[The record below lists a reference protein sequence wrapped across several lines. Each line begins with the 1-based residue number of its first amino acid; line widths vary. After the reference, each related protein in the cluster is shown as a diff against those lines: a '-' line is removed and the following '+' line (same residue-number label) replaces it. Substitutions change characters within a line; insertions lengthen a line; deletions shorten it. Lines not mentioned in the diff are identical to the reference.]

1 MAISDNQKLDYLWK
15 KLGYGVSKTDTNA
28 NKNATNESQASPLL
42 LRSDKVLKQADQIP
56 ATIPSSSA
64 GVVTIYDDS
73 GNGQATVEATGDI
86 TSATNRTWFTNLTDW
101 IPPEFGS
108 TYQVKVYIDSTG
120 AAAPQ
125 TTGTQIFAA
134 GSGNDDQWFFDYQSG
149 LLHFIGD
156 NLPNGIAGNKIFV
169 AGARYTGAFGTGGSS
184 VIDDDSDTYVEVE
197 QTADDDTI
205 RFYNAGVETARISDI
220 GIFSSLTTNALKLPA
235 GTVAQRPT
243 PTTGMIR
250 FNSDTSEFEGYD
262 GTAWS
267 GLGGG
272 EIYYQDA
279 APTGLGASS
288 AGVLWFDTGTT
299 GELYVWTGTEFI
311 STLGDSQATFVRKRF
326 TADGNTNTFNT
337 GGTASTAP
345 PFVYLN
351 GVLIRVTDD
360 YTYSNGVV
368 TFINTPPNLSVIEVV
383 ETGDADFINLS
394 LLNIPNHNLITV
406 DASGNVT
413 ISGTLGVTGETTM
426 GSAIV
431 SDLTEDRVVL
441 AGVNGALEDSAN
453 LTFGIVGATATV
465 AGTQATPSVNS
476 GDEFSIN
483 GTTVTLTGT
492 TTVTG
497 TQTNPTVTAGDQL
510 SINTVQVT
518 LTGTATVTGSTATP
532 TVTAADEFS
541 INGTTITLTG
551 TDLASVIS
559 DITTAA
565 ISGISAANN
574 GSDQL
579 QITGTNVNVVL
590 ADVTNTPLA
599 DLGLTAG
606 TTTATGN
613 LTSVIS
619 NITGA
624 SIPNVTATNVANQL
638 VLTGAN
644 INIVVANVTN
654 TPLTDL
660 GLTAGTTA
668 PVGDLTSVISDITTA
683 SVTSVV
689 ASDNGSSQLQLVGT
703 DVDIVLADVTNTPLA
718 SLGLTA
724 GTTTRTGGT
733 DTLTVTGN
741 TTVTG
746 DITIG
751 GNIVLGDADTDS
763 ITVTADFSSHLI
775 PDQDVTYDLGSST
788 KAWRDLYVGGSSIY
802 LGTLILKDDGSGNL
816 LVVNSSNQPV
826 NITGAEITGTK
837 LDIDNIQ
844 IDANAITSTDTDGNI
859 TITPNGA
866 GEVVVST
873 LTVSDL
879 TDNRIPLAGTNGA
892 MEDDAN
898 FTFDGTTFTVGL
910 TTVDQATGNTTV
922 GGTLDVTGITNINDT
937 TGSTSSTT
945 GALIVDGG
953 VGVAE
958 NLYVA
963 GSLDVL
969 GNTTIGDT
977 NSDTLTVTAKVDS
990 ALIPNTPA
998 TYDLGSSGDT
1008 WNNLYLG
1015 GNLTAPNLFT
1025 IDPVTVSSSTTNYTV
1040 TVASGTLYGGGTGNV
1055 FYLENTTAGT
1065 SSTSN
1070 PVLTL
1075 YRGNTYVFDVSDNSN
1090 NNHPLRF
1097 TADNGTTEYT
1107 DGVTASGT
1115 EGQAS
1120 ATVTFVV
1127 PSDAPAEL
1135 NYYCTVHG
1143 TGMGNEVI
1151 TRNLAGTVI
1160 IAGDLQI
1167 DGSQT
1172 VINTSTLT
1180 VDDLNITIAD
1190 GAANA
1195 AAANGAGITV
1205 DGANAT
1211 LTYLSA
1217 TDSWDFNKQPSYN
1230 GNNLLATT
1238 DGIFKTFAVTD
1249 TDTIY
1254 NYTVTGNFS
1263 AANSTDTVT
1272 FVSGSGLDIDIDT
1285 TQKAIRV
1292 EHADTSTVTNVSTGN
1307 NNNTF
1312 LQELVV
1318 NFDTFGHVTGFT
1330 PTMGTVNIQNNYGIL
1345 AVSDTDSGYTWAATG
1360 SITAAQEQDTL
1371 TFISG
1376 DAIDIDADAASYAI
1390 RVTHGDTSSIT
1401 DQTAAT
1407 NTFLTAQT
1415 YDTYGHVQTNT
1426 FGGIDFNVAG
1436 NYAFGEIAVSGQT
1449 TVTPN
1454 TNTQTLTLVNGT
1466 GITITTDNTAKE
1478 ITVTNS
1484 DLGSSQDIIKSI
1496 IAVDTDTGLSFAA
1509 TGTYTVSGNT
1519 DSLTFYGDTAID
1531 VDIDTTNGALRIK
1544 HDVTGANTTI
1554 ASATNTFV
1562 DAVTVDAQGHVTA
1575 VAATA
1580 VDFNVSD
1587 NYAFKTVTAGAT
1599 NLVADSNTDTLIVSA
1614 AQTSSTDGIVI
1625 TGDASTDTL
1634 SIAHADTSSVT
1645 DLTGT
1650 SNTFITGQT
1659 YDTMGHVL
1667 TRTTGTV
1674 NFNTA
1679 DNYAFKTVVAG
1690 GTNLEADSN
1699 TDTLTISAAQ
1709 TDSTDGIVITGT
1721 AGTDTLT
1728 IAHADTSTVT
1738 NLSVTT
1744 NTFVDE
1750 VTFDTFGHVTAL
1762 GTGTIDFNVAD
1773 NYAFKTITD
1782 GTNNAIAD
1790 SNTDTFKLR
1799 AGDQIEVTVTNDDA
1813 THGDNVLFGHAD
1825 SGVSAGSAGSATEIP
1840 VVTVDAQGHV
1850 TALSTATPLIFKTF
1864 AVNGTNLEADSAT
1877 DTLTIT
1883 QGSGIT
1889 LTGTAG
1895 TDTMDIAHA
1904 DTSSV
1909 SDLSVDNSG
1918 NTFVQDYAITFD
1930 TFGHVQT
1937 VSQTSASVDF
1947 NVADNYAFKTITDG
1961 SNNAVA
1967 DSNTDTF
1974 KLRAGDQIEVTVTND
1989 DATHGDNVLFG
2000 HADSGVTANTYG
2012 GSGNLLSVTV
2022 DAQGHV
2028 TAMSNVALN
2037 TDFTISDGS
2046 STQTISL
2053 GDTLVQ
2059 QAGTGMQ
2066 VVVSATDTVTFTNT
2080 DRGSQQN
2087 IMKSFEVID
2096 SDPGGTSFAETGTI
2110 SASSNTDTIKLLG
2123 GTNIDLDIDTTNK
2136 IIRFDSSGAAS
2147 DVFKTITVT
2156 DTNTGYTWSE
2166 TGNAVASG
2174 TTDTLTLVSGAG
2186 IDLDVDTS
2194 NNAILVQ
2201 LTGAGSAFTQYNFT
2215 GDGSNT
2221 TFNTGSTNIVD
2232 VQVYVNGVLVKGS
2245 GTDYTFTNAT
2255 GVLSMTVAPLN
2266 GDEVT
2271 IVGYQS
2277 AADPVT
2283 LQQLSIQN
2291 HNLVTVDNSGN
2302 VTISGNLTVTGS
2314 QSSGSSQTLSD
2325 PIITL
2330 GGANPPTT
2338 DDNNDRGVVF
2348 RWHDGTANTTAGG
2361 FATGVE
2367 YEIITTG
2374 TTDFTLIGA
2383 ADSNP
2388 GTVFTA
2394 TGAGSGTGT
2403 ALATSAQ
2410 KLGFFGFDDTD
2421 QFFQF
2426 IPDSSAS
2433 GNVYSGTLGDAKF
2446 GGVKSGNIQIGVT
2459 GDNEIDTSS
2468 GNLTIDS
2475 AGGTTTI
2482 DDNASVS
2489 GTFAVTG
2496 GNSTFTGH
2504 LLPSADVT
2512 YDLGSSS
2519 AKWRDL
2525 YLSGSSIELGGAS
2538 ITASGSAVVLPAGS
2552 TIAGAGT
2559 IFDTSTS
2566 DTDDLSEGSTN
2577 LYYTDTR
2584 VQTYLGGGTATNIS
2598 ISGNLTVDGNT
2609 ILGDANTDTIAM
2621 NARISGTNALRFDGS
2636 SAGGSSTV
2644 FAITNPTA
2652 NRTITFKNAT
2662 GTVAFTSDI
2671 PTDNSSLTNGSNYIT
2686 LTNLSVSSASA
2697 SGGGSLTYNN
2707 ANGTFTFT
2715 PPDFSAKIELT
2726 DLSVTTA
2733 AAGTAGLSYNNAN
2746 GTFTFTPPDL
2756 SSYLTAESDTLNT
2769 VTGRGA
2775 STSNGISV
2783 GSLNTHTIPSGTGTL
2798 ALTSDIPTNNNQ
2810 LTNGANY
2817 ITLGSISV
2825 GANASASGSGGIA
2838 YANGTGVFTYTPPD
2852 LSSFL
2857 TSYTETD
2864 TLNSVTGRGATTT
2877 NGITVGSLNSHTIP
2891 GGSGTLALTSDLS
2904 SFITLTSLSVST
2916 AANSGSGSLS
2926 YNNSN
2931 GTFTFTPP
2939 DLSSYLTSESDT
2951 LSSVT
2956 GRGAATTNDITVGV
2970 LRAKDN
2976 ATAGTVRFGDGT
2988 THSITRSTNDLT
3000 IAQTADAGSLIL
3012 NSAGDVTINI
3022 DQDNDNT
3029 GKKFQVLTNGSTN
3042 LVTVKDD
3049 GTVGIG
3055 TDNPGGK
3062 LTSYTS
3068 ATRFQSLQGAAA
3080 DLEIVSDNNTNP
3092 VALIKGTGTA
3102 DLLNVLDGTTEVFTI
3117 VNGGNVGIGTDD
3129 PTAGTS
3135 SNTKLNVQNGWTRTG
3150 NVTHLHGDG
3159 SKSTTSTTVIS
3170 GLLKA
3175 SYRTIKY
3182 MISLTRGSEYQA
3194 SEVLIVHNDTD
3205 AWATVYGTVYTGAGP
3220 LASFDAAISGT
3231 NVQLLATMTS
3241 STQTSYKFQVMAIDT

>member
-1 MAISDNQKLDYLWK
+1 MAINLDHQQNRITPST
-15 KLGYGVSKTDTNA
+15 GRIIVNA
-28 NKNATNESQASPLL
+28 NGSL
-42 LRSDKVLKQADQIP
+42 
-56 ATIPSSSA
+56 
-64 GVVTIYDDS
+64 GVPVGNTAQRTS
-73 GNGQATVEATGDI
+73 G
-86 TSATNRTWFTNLTDW
+86 
-101 IPPEFGS
+101 
-108 TYQVKVYIDSTG
+108 G
-120 AAAPQ
+120 AAV
-125 TTGTQIFAA
+125 TG
-134 GSGNDDQWFFDYQSG
+134 
-149 LLHFIGD
+149 L
-156 NLPNGIAGNKIFV
+156 
-169 AGARYTGAFGTGGSS
+169 
-184 VIDDDSDTYVEVE
+184 
-197 QTADDDTI
+197 
-205 RFYNAGVETARISDI
+205 
-220 GIFSSLTTNALKLPA
+220 
-235 GTVAQRPT
+235 
-243 PTTGMIR
+243 IR
-250 FNSDTSEFEGYD
+250 FNTQENQFEGYN
-262 GTAWS
+262 GTAW
-267 GLGGG
+267 GALGGG
-272 EIYYQDA
+272 NSSITFADN
-279 APTGLGASS
+279 APTGLGASDS
-288 AGVLWFDTGTT
+288 GTLWYDSGTT
-299 GELYVWTGTEFI
+299 GELFVWTGTEFI
-311 STLGDSQATFVRKRF
+311 STLGDSQATFVRKTF
-326 TADGNTNTFNT
+326 VADGNTNTFDT
-337 GGTASTAP
+337 GGNSASAP

-351 GVLIRVTDD
+351 GILLQPTTD
-360 YTYSNGVV
+360 YSYASGVV
-368 TFINTPPNLSVIEVV
+368 TFVNTPPNLSVIEVV
-383 ETGDADFINLS
+383 ETGDALFVGLES
-394 LLNIPNHNLITV
+394 LGIANHNLITV
-406 DASGNVT
+406 ASNGNTT

-426 GSAIV
+426 GSAVV

-441 AGVNGALEDSAN
+441 AGANGALEDSAN
-453 LTFGIVGATATV
+453 LIFGIVGATATV
-465 AGTQATPSVNS
+465 AGTQASPTVNS
-476 GDEFSIN
+476 GDQLTIN
-483 GTTVTLTGT
+483 STTVTLTGT
-492 TTVTG
+492 STVTG
-497 TQTNPTVTAGDQL
+497 SQTNPTVTANDQL

-518 LTGTATVTGSTATP
+518 LTGTAVVTGTTATP
-532 TVTAADEFS
+532 TVTATDEFS

-565 ISGISAANN
+565 ISGITAANN

-619 NITGA
+619 DITSA

-644 INIVVANVTN
+644 VSIVIANVTN

-660 GLTAGTTA
+660 GITAGTTSA
-668 PVGDLTSVISDITTA
+668 TGNLTSVISDITTA
-683 SVTSVV
+683 SPTSIV

-703 DVDIVLADVTNTPLA
+703 DVDITLADVTNTPLA

-741 TTVTG
+741 TAISG

-751 GNIVLGDADTDS
+751 GNIILGDADTDS
-763 ITVTADFSSHLI
+763 ITVTADFASHLI
-775 PDQDVTYDLGSST
+775 PDADVTYDLGASG
-788 KAWRDLYVGGSSIY
+788 KAWRDLYVGGTSIY

-816 LVVNSSNQPV
+816 LAVNSSNQPV
-826 NITGAEITGTK
+826 NITGAVLAGTQ
-837 LDIDNIQ
+837 LDIDNVR
-844 IDANAITSTDTDGNI
+844 IDGNAITSTDTDGNI
-859 TITPNGA
+859 TITPDGV

-879 TDNRIPLAGTNGA
+879 TDNRIPVTGTSGA
-892 MEDDAN
+892 VGDDAN
-898 FTFDGTTFTVGL
+898 FTFDGTTLTVGL
-910 TTVDQATGNTTV
+910 TTIEQATGNTTV
-922 GGTLDVTGITNINDT
+922 GGTLDVTGVTNLNDT
-937 TGSTSSTT
+937 TGSTSATT

-953 VGVAE
+953 AGIAE
-958 NLYVA
+958 NLYV
-963 GSLDVL
+963 GTNLNVI
-969 GNTTIGDT
+969 GNTTLGDT
-977 NSDTLTVTAKVDS
+977 NSDTLTVTAKVASD
-990 ALIPNTPA
+990 LLPNTAA
-998 TYDLGSSGDT
+998 THNLGSSSDT
-1008 WNNLYLG
+1008 WNNLYMG
-1015 GNLTAPNLFT
+1015 GNITAPNLFT
-1025 IDPVTVSSSTTNYTV
+1025 IDPITISSSTTNYTV

-1065 SSTSN
+1065 ASTSN
-1070 PVLTL
+1070 PALTL
-1075 YRGNTYVFDVSDNSN
+1075 YRGNTYVFDVSDVSN

-1097 TADNGTTEYT
+1097 TADGGTTEYT
-1107 DGVTASGT
+1107 SGVTTSGT
-1115 EGQAS
+1115 EGQGTP

-1127 PSDAPAEL
+1127 PTDAPGEL

-1143 TGMGNEVI
+1143 TGMGNEII

-1160 IAGDLQI
+1160 IAGDLQV

-1172 VINTSTLT
+1172 TINSTTLD
-1180 VDDLNITIAD
+1180 VDDLNITIAK

-1195 AAANGAGITV
+1195 AAANGAGLTV

-1217 TDSWDFNKQPSYN
+1217 SDTWDFNKEPTYN
-1230 GNNLLATT
+1230 GTSLLSSSS
-1238 DGIFKTFAVTD
+1238 GVFQNIAVTD
-1249 TDTIY
+1249 TDVIY
-1254 NYTVTGNFS
+1254 SYTVTGS
-1263 AANSTDTVT
+1263 ITASNSTDTVT
-1272 FVSGSGLDIDIDT
+1272 FVSGQGIDVDIDT
-1285 TQKAIRV
+1285 TQKAIRI
-1292 EHADTSTVTNVSTGN
+1292 EHVDTSTVSNVSTGN
-1307 NNNTF
+1307 VGNTF
-1312 LQELVV
+1312 LQELDAT
-1318 NFDTFGHVTGFT
+1318 FDTFGHVTGFT
-1330 PTMGTVNIQNNYGIL
+1330 ATMGAVNIQNNYGVVE
-1345 AVSDTDSGYTWAATG
+1345 VSDTDSGYTWAATG
-1360 SITAAQEQDTL
+1360 TVTAAQEADTL
-1371 TFISG
+1371 KLISG

-1390 RVTHGDTSSIT
+1390 RVTHGDTSSISN
-1401 DQTAAT
+1401 QTAAT

-1426 FGGIDFNVAG
+1426 FSGIDFNVVG

-1454 TNTQTLTLVNGT
+1454 TNVQTLTLVNGT

-1484 DLGSSQDIIKSI
+1484 DRGSSQDIIKSI
-1496 IAVDTDTGLSFAA
+1496 IAVDTDAGLSFAA

-1519 DSLTFYGDTAID
+1519 DSFTFYGDTAID

-1544 HDVTGANTTI
+1544 HDVSGANTTI
-1554 ASATNTFV
+1554 ASTANTFV
-1562 DAVTVDAQGHVTA
+1562 DAITVDAQGHVTA

-1580 VDFNVSD
+1580 VDFNIAD
-1587 NYAFKTVTAGAT
+1587 NYAFKTVVAGGT
-1599 NLVADSNTDTLIVSA
+1599 NLVAESNTDTLTISA

-1625 TGDASTDTL
+1625 TGDAATDSLTV
-1634 SIAHADTSSVT
+1634 AHADTSSVA

-1650 SNTFITGQT
+1650 GNTFITGQT

-1667 TRTTGTV
+1667 TRTTGAV
-1674 NFNTA
+1674 DFNTA
-1679 DNYAFKTVVAG
+1679 DNYAFKTVQVG
-1690 GTNLEADSN
+1690 IGTSVDLVADSN
-1699 TDTLTISAAQ
+1699 TDTLIIAAAQ
-1709 TDSTDGIVITGT
+1709 TDSTTGIVITGT

-1738 NLSVTT
+1738 NLSVTA

-1762 GTGTIDFNVAD
+1762 GTGTIDFNTAD

-1782 GTNNAIAD
+1782 GTTDAVAD

-1799 AGDQIEVTVTNDDA
+1799 AGDQIEVTVSSDDA
-1813 THGDNVLFGHAD
+1813 THGDSVLFGHAD
-1825 SGVSAGSAGSATEIP
+1825 SGVSAGSAGSATAIP

-1864 AVNGTNLEADSAT
+1864 AVNGTNLVADSAT
-1877 DTLTIT
+1877 DTITIT
-1883 QGSGIT
+1883 EGSGIT

-1895 TDTMDIAHA
+1895 TDTIDIAHE

-1909 SDLSVDNSG
+1909 TNLSVDNSG

-1937 VSQTSASVDF
+1937 VSQVSASVDF
-1947 NVADNYAFKTITDG
+1947 NIADNYAFKTFTDG
-1961 SNNAVA
+1961 VNNAVA

-1974 KLRAGDQIEVTVTND
+1974 TFAQTDQIEVTVDSSTD
-1989 DATHGDNVLFG
+1989 KLTIG
-2000 HADSGVTANTYG
+2000 HADSGVTANSYG
-2012 GSGNLLSVTV
+2012 GSGNLVSVTV

-2028 TAMSNVALN
+2028 TALSNVALN
-2037 TDFTISDGS
+2037 TDFTITDDASNTQTVSLGNTVTFSDSDGMS
-2046 STQTISL
+2046 
-2053 GDTLVQ
+2053 
-2059 QAGTGMQ
+2059 
-2066 VVVSATDTVTFTNT
+2066 VVVGATDTVTFTNT

-2087 IMKSFEVID
+2087 IVKSFEVID

-2136 IIRFDSSGAAS
+2136 IIRVDSSGSAS

-2166 TGNAVASG
+2166 TGNVVASG
-2174 TTDTLTLVSGAG
+2174 TTDTLTLVSGSG
-2186 IDLDVDTS
+2186 IDLDVDAS
-2194 NNAILVQ
+2194 NQAILVQ
-2201 LTGAGSAFTQYNFT
+2201 LAGAGNAFTVYNFT
-2215 GDGSNT
+2215 GNGSNQ

-2232 VQVYVNGVLVKGS
+2232 VQVYVNGVLVKGG
-2245 GTDYTFTNAT
+2245 GTDYSFTNAT
-2255 GVLSMTVAPLN
+2255 GVLSFTVAPLN
-2266 GDEVT
+2266 GDE
-2271 IVGYQS
+2271 IVVFGYQS
-2277 AADPVT
+2277 SSDPVT
-2283 LQQLSIQN
+2283 LQQLQINN
-2291 HNLVTVDNSGN
+2291 HNLVTVDGSGN
-2302 VTISGNLTVTGS
+2302 VTISGNLTVAGS

-2330 GGANPPTT
+2330 GGANPPTS
-2338 DDNNDRGVVF
+2338 DDNKDRGVVF
-2348 RWHDGTANTTAGG
+2348 RWHDGTANTTAGS
-2361 FATGVE
+2361 FAVGVE

-2410 KLGFFGFDDTD
+2410 KIGFFGFDDTD

-2426 IPDSSAS
+2426 IPDATDTA
-2433 GNVYSGTLGDAKF
+2433 NVYTGTLGDAKF

-2475 AGGTTTI
+2475 TGGTTTI

-2489 GTFAVTG
+2489 GTFEVTG

-2512 YDLGSSS
+2512 YDLGASGT
-2519 AKWRDL
+2519 ARWRDL
-2525 YLSGSSIELGGAS
+2525 YLSGTSIELGGAT

-2559 IFDTSTS
+2559 IFDTTTS

-2584 VQTYLGGGTATNIS
+2584 VQTYIGGGTATNIS

-2609 ILGDANTDTIAM
+2609 TLGDADTDTIAM
-2621 NARISGTNALRFDGS
+2621 TARISGTNALRFDGS

-2652 NRTITFKNAT
+2652 NRTITFKDAT

-2671 PTDNSSLTNGSNYIT
+2671 PTDNSSLSNGANYIT
-2686 LTNLSVSSASA
+2686 LTNLSSTNASA
-2697 SGGGSLTYNN
+2697 SGGGSLSYNN
-2707 ANGTFTFT
+2707 TNGTFTFT
-2715 PPDFSAKIELT
+2715 PPDLSAKIELT

-2733 AAGTAGLSYNNAN
+2733 AAGSAALSYNNAN

-2756 SSYLTAESDTLNT
+2756 SSYLTSESDTLDA
-2769 VTGRGA
+2769 VTGRGS
-2775 STSNGISV
+2775 STTNGITV
-2783 GSLNTHTIPSGTGTL
+2783 GTLNTHSIPAGTGTL

-2810 LTNGANY
+2810 ISNGANY
-2817 ITLGSISV
+2817 ITLSSISV

-2864 TLNSVTGRGATTT
+2864 TLDSVTGRGATTS
-2877 NGITVGSLNSHTIP
+2877 NGVTVGSLNSHTIP
-2891 GGSGTLALTSDLS
+2891 GGTGTLALTSDLS
-2904 SFITLTSLSVST
+2904 SFITLTNLSVTT

-2951 LSSVT
+2951 LDSVT
-2956 GRGAATTNDITVGV
+2956 GRGATTTNDITVGV
-2970 LRAKDN
+2970 LRAKDS

-2988 THSITRSTNDLT
+2988 THSIARSTNDLT
-3000 IAQTADAGSLIL
+3000 IAQTVDAGSLIL

-3029 GKKFQVLTNGSTN
+3029 GKKFQILTNGSTD

-3068 ATRFQSLQGAAA
+3068 ATRFQSLQGGSA

-3102 DLLNVLDGTTEVFTI
+3102 DLLNVLDNTTEVFTI
-3117 VNGGNVGIGTDD
+3117 VDGGNVGIGTDN
-3129 PTAGTS
+3129 PS
-3135 SNTKLNVQNGWTRTG
+3135 SQSSLDKLNVQGGHVRFG
-3150 NVTHLHGDG
+3150 NITHIDGDG
-3159 SKSTTSTTVIS
+3159 SKSTTTTSVIS

-3175 SYRTIKY
+3175 SYRTLKY
-3182 MISLTRGSEYQA
+3182 TISLTRGTEYQA
-3194 SEVLIVHNDTD
+3194 SEVLIVHDDTT
-3205 AWATVYGTVYTGAGP
+3205 AYATVYGTIYTGAGP
-3220 LASFDAAISGT
+3220 LASFDAAISGS

-3241 STQTSYKFQVMAIDT
+3241 ATTTSYKFQVMAIDA

>member
-1 MAISDNQKLDYLWK
+1 MAINLDHQQNRITPST
-15 KLGYGVSKTDTNA
+15 GRIIVNA
-28 NKNATNESQASPLL
+28 NGSL
-42 LRSDKVLKQADQIP
+42 
-56 ATIPSSSA
+56 
-64 GVVTIYDDS
+64 GVPVGNTAQRTS
-73 GNGQATVEATGDI
+73 G
-86 TSATNRTWFTNLTDW
+86 
-101 IPPEFGS
+101 
-108 TYQVKVYIDSTG
+108 G
-120 AAAPQ
+120 AAV
-125 TTGTQIFAA
+125 TG
-134 GSGNDDQWFFDYQSG
+134 
-149 LLHFIGD
+149 L
-156 NLPNGIAGNKIFV
+156 
-169 AGARYTGAFGTGGSS
+169 
-184 VIDDDSDTYVEVE
+184 
-197 QTADDDTI
+197 
-205 RFYNAGVETARISDI
+205 
-220 GIFSSLTTNALKLPA
+220 
-235 GTVAQRPT
+235 
-243 PTTGMIR
+243 IR
-250 FNSDTSEFEGYD
+250 FNTQENQFEGYN
-262 GTAWS
+262 GTAW
-267 GLGGG
+267 GALGGG
-272 EIYYQDA
+272 NSSITFADN
-279 APTGLGASS
+279 APTGLGASDS
-288 AGVLWFDTGTT
+288 GTLWYDSGTT
-299 GELYVWTGTEFI
+299 GELFVWTGTEFI
-311 STLGDSQATFVRKRF
+311 STLGDSQATFVRKTF
-326 TADGNTNTFNT
+326 VADGNTNTFDT
-337 GGTASTAP
+337 GGNSASAP

-351 GVLIRVTDD
+351 GILLQPTTD
-360 YTYSNGVV
+360 YSYASGVV
-368 TFINTPPNLSVIEVV
+368 TFVNTPPNLSVIEVV
-383 ETGDADFINLS
+383 ETGDALFVGLES
-394 LLNIPNHNLITV
+394 LGIANHNLITV
-406 DASGNVT
+406 ASNGNTT

-426 GSAIV
+426 GSAVV

-441 AGVNGALEDSAN
+441 AGANGALEDSAN
-453 LTFGIVGATATV
+453 LIFGIVGATATV
-465 AGTQATPSVNS
+465 AGTQASPTVNS
-476 GDEFSIN
+476 GDQLTIN
-483 GTTVTLTGT
+483 STTVTLTGT
-492 TTVTG
+492 STVTG
-497 TQTNPTVTAGDQL
+497 SQTNPTVTANDQL

-518 LTGTATVTGSTATP
+518 LTGTAVVTGTTATP
-532 TVTAADEFS
+532 TVTATDEFS

-565 ISGISAANN
+565 ISGITAANN

-619 NITGA
+619 DITSA

-644 INIVVANVTN
+644 VSIVIANVTN

-660 GLTAGTTA
+660 GITAGTTSA
-668 PVGDLTSVISDITTA
+668 TGNLTSVISDITTA
-683 SVTSVV
+683 SPTSIV

-703 DVDIVLADVTNTPLA
+703 DVDITLADVTNTPLA

-741 TTVTG
+741 TAISG

-751 GNIVLGDADTDS
+751 GNIILGDADTDS
-763 ITVTADFSSHLI
+763 ITVTADFASHLI
-775 PDQDVTYDLGSST
+775 PDADVTYDLGASG
-788 KAWRDLYVGGSSIY
+788 KAWRDLYVGGTSIY

-816 LVVNSSNQPV
+816 LAVNSSNQPV
-826 NITGAEITGTK
+826 NITGAVLAGTQ
-837 LDIDNIQ
+837 LDIDNVR
-844 IDANAITSTDTDGNI
+844 IDGNAITSTDTDGNI
-859 TITPNGA
+859 TITPDGV

-879 TDNRIPLAGTNGA
+879 TDNRIPVTGTSGA
-892 MEDDAN
+892 VGDDAN
-898 FTFDGTTFTVGL
+898 FTFDGTTLTVGL
-910 TTVDQATGNTTV
+910 TTIEQATGNTTV
-922 GGTLDVTGITNINDT
+922 GGTLDVTGVTNLNDT
-937 TGSTSSTT
+937 TGSTSATT

-953 VGVAE
+953 AGIAE
-958 NLYVA
+958 NLYV
-963 GSLDVL
+963 GTNLNVI
-969 GNTTIGDT
+969 GNTTLGDT
-977 NSDTLTVTAKVDS
+977 NSDTLTVTAKVASD
-990 ALIPNTPA
+990 LLPNTAA
-998 TYDLGSSGDT
+998 THNLGSSSDT
-1008 WNNLYLG
+1008 WNNLYMG
-1015 GNLTAPNLFT
+1015 GNITAPNLFT
-1025 IDPVTVSSSTTNYTV
+1025 IDPITISSSTTNYTV

-1065 SSTSN
+1065 ASTSN
-1070 PVLTL
+1070 PALTL
-1075 YRGNTYVFDVSDNSN
+1075 YRGNTYVFDVSDVSN

-1097 TADNGTTEYT
+1097 TADGGTTEYT
-1107 DGVTASGT
+1107 SGVTTSGT
-1115 EGQAS
+1115 EGQGTP

-1127 PSDAPAEL
+1127 PTDAPGEL

-1143 TGMGNEVI
+1143 TGMGNEII

-1160 IAGDLQI
+1160 IAGDLQV

-1172 VINTSTLT
+1172 TINSTTLD
-1180 VDDLNITIAD
+1180 VDDLNITIAK

-1195 AAANGAGITV
+1195 AAANGAGLTV

-1217 TDSWDFNKQPSYN
+1217 SDTWDFNKEPTYN
-1230 GNNLLATT
+1230 GTSLLSSSS
-1238 DGIFKTFAVTD
+1238 GVFQNIAVTD
-1249 TDTIY
+1249 TDVIY
-1254 NYTVTGNFS
+1254 SYTVTGS
-1263 AANSTDTVT
+1263 ITASNSTDTVT
-1272 FVSGSGLDIDIDT
+1272 FVSGQGIDVDIDT
-1285 TQKAIRV
+1285 TQKAIRI
-1292 EHADTSTVTNVSTGN
+1292 EHVDTSTVSNVSTGN
-1307 NNNTF
+1307 VGNTF
-1312 LQELVV
+1312 LQELDAT
-1318 NFDTFGHVTGFT
+1318 FDTFGHVTGFT
-1330 PTMGTVNIQNNYGIL
+1330 ATMGAVNIQNNYGVVE
-1345 AVSDTDSGYTWAATG
+1345 VSDTDSGYTWAATG
-1360 SITAAQEQDTL
+1360 TVTAAQEADTL
-1371 TFISG
+1371 KLISG

-1390 RVTHGDTSSIT
+1390 RVTHGDTSSISN
-1401 DQTAAT
+1401 QTAAT

-1426 FGGIDFNVAG
+1426 FSGIDFNVVG

-1454 TNTQTLTLVNGT
+1454 TNVQTLTLVNGT

-1484 DLGSSQDIIKSI
+1484 DRGSSQDIIKSI
-1496 IAVDTDTGLSFAA
+1496 IAVDTDAGLSFAA

-1519 DSLTFYGDTAID
+1519 DSFTFYGDTAID

-1544 HDVTGANTTI
+1544 HDVSGANTTI
-1554 ASATNTFV
+1554 ASTANTFV
-1562 DAVTVDAQGHVTA
+1562 DAITVDAQGHVTA

-1580 VDFNVSD
+1580 VDFNIAD
-1587 NYAFKTVTAGAT
+1587 NYAFKTVVAGGT
-1599 NLVADSNTDTLIVSA
+1599 NLVAESNTDTLTISA

-1625 TGDASTDTL
+1625 TGDAATDSLTV
-1634 SIAHADTSSVT
+1634 AHADTSSVA

-1650 SNTFITGQT
+1650 GNTFITGQT

-1667 TRTTGTV
+1667 TRTTGAV
-1674 NFNTA
+1674 DFNTA
-1679 DNYAFKTVVAG
+1679 DNYAFKTVQVG
-1690 GTNLEADSN
+1690 IGTSVDLVADSN
-1699 TDTLTISAAQ
+1699 TDTLIIAAAQ
-1709 TDSTDGIVITGT
+1709 TDSTTGIVITGT

-1738 NLSVTT
+1738 NLSVTA

-1762 GTGTIDFNVAD
+1762 GTGTIDFNTAD

-1782 GTNNAIAD
+1782 GTTDAVAD

-1799 AGDQIEVTVTNDDA
+1799 AGDQIEVTVSSDDA
-1813 THGDNVLFGHAD
+1813 THGDSVLFGHAD
-1825 SGVSAGSAGSATEIP
+1825 SGVSAGSAGSATAIP

-1864 AVNGTNLEADSAT
+1864 AVNGTNLVADSAT
-1877 DTLTIT
+1877 DTITIT
-1883 QGSGIT
+1883 EGSGIT

-1895 TDTMDIAHA
+1895 TDTIDIAHE

-1909 SDLSVDNSG
+1909 TNLSVDNSG

-1937 VSQTSASVDF
+1937 VSQVSASVDF
-1947 NVADNYAFKTITDG
+1947 NIADNYAFKTFTDG
-1961 SNNAVA
+1961 VNNAVA

-1974 KLRAGDQIEVTVTND
+1974 TFAQTDQIEVTVDSSTD
-1989 DATHGDNVLFG
+1989 KLTIG
-2000 HADSGVTANTYG
+2000 HADSGVTANSYG
-2012 GSGNLLSVTV
+2012 GSGNLVSVTV

-2028 TAMSNVALN
+2028 TALSNVALN
-2037 TDFTISDGS
+2037 TDFTITDDASNTQTVSLGNTVTFSDSDGMS
-2046 STQTISL
+2046 
-2053 GDTLVQ
+2053 
-2059 QAGTGMQ
+2059 
-2066 VVVSATDTVTFTNT
+2066 VVVGATDTVTFTNT

-2087 IMKSFEVID
+2087 IVKSFEVID

-2136 IIRFDSSGAAS
+2136 IIRVDSSGSAS

-2166 TGNAVASG
+2166 TGNVVASG
-2174 TTDTLTLVSGAG
+2174 TTDTLTLVSGSG
-2186 IDLDVDTS
+2186 IDLDVDAS
-2194 NNAILVQ
+2194 NQAILVQ
-2201 LTGAGSAFTQYNFT
+2201 LAGAGNAFTVYNFT
-2215 GDGSNT
+2215 GDGSNQ

-2232 VQVYVNGVLVKGS
+2232 VQVYVNGVLVKGG
-2245 GTDYTFTNAT
+2245 GTDYSFTNAT
-2255 GVLSMTVAPLN
+2255 GVLSFSVAPLN
-2266 GDEVT
+2266 GDE
-2271 IVGYQS
+2271 IVVFGYQS
-2277 AADPVT
+2277 SSDPVT
-2283 LQQLSIQN
+2283 LQQLQINN
-2291 HNLVTVDNSGN
+2291 HNLVTVDGSGN
-2302 VTISGNLTVTGS
+2302 VTISGNLTVAGS

-2330 GGANPPTT
+2330 GGANPPTS
-2338 DDNNDRGVVF
+2338 DDNKDRGVVF
-2348 RWHDGTANTTAGG
+2348 RWHDGTANTTAGS
-2361 FATGVE
+2361 FAVGVE

-2410 KLGFFGFDDTD
+2410 KIGFFGFDDTD

-2426 IPDSSAS
+2426 IPDATDTA
-2433 GNVYSGTLGDAKF
+2433 NVYTGTLGDAKF

-2475 AGGTTTI
+2475 TGGTTTI

-2489 GTFAVTG
+2489 GTFEVTG

-2512 YDLGSSS
+2512 YDLGASGT
-2519 AKWRDL
+2519 ARWRDL
-2525 YLSGSSIELGGAS
+2525 YLSGTSIELGGAT

-2559 IFDTSTS
+2559 IFDTTTS

-2584 VQTYLGGGTATNIS
+2584 VQTYIGGGTATNIS

-2609 ILGDANTDTIAM
+2609 TLGDADTDTIAM
-2621 NARISGTNALRFDGS
+2621 TARISGTNALRFDGS

-2652 NRTITFKNAT
+2652 NRTITFKDAT

-2671 PTDNSSLTNGSNYIT
+2671 PTDNSSLSNGANYIT
-2686 LTNLSVSSASA
+2686 LTNLSSTNASA
-2697 SGGGSLTYNN
+2697 SGGGSLSYNN
-2707 ANGTFTFT
+2707 TNGTFTFT
-2715 PPDFSAKIELT
+2715 PPDLSAKIELT

-2733 AAGTAGLSYNNAN
+2733 AAGSAALSYNNAN

-2756 SSYLTAESDTLNT
+2756 SSYLTSESDTLDA
-2769 VTGRGA
+2769 VTGRGS
-2775 STSNGISV
+2775 STTNGITV
-2783 GSLNTHTIPSGTGTL
+2783 GTLNTHSIPAGTGTL

-2810 LTNGANY
+2810 ISNGANY
-2817 ITLGSISV
+2817 ITLSSISV

-2864 TLNSVTGRGATTT
+2864 TLDSVTGRGATTS
-2877 NGITVGSLNSHTIP
+2877 NGVTVGSLNSHTIP
-2891 GGSGTLALTSDLS
+2891 GGTGTLALTSDLS
-2904 SFITLTSLSVST
+2904 SFITLTNLSVTT

-2951 LSSVT
+2951 LDSVT
-2956 GRGAATTNDITVGV
+2956 GRGATTTNDITVGV
-2970 LRAKDN
+2970 LRAKDS

-2988 THSITRSTNDLT
+2988 THSIARSTNDLT
-3000 IAQTADAGSLIL
+3000 IAQTVDAGSLIL

-3029 GKKFQVLTNGSTN
+3029 GKKFQILTNGSTD

-3068 ATRFQSLQGAAA
+3068 ATRFQSLQGGSA

-3102 DLLNVLDGTTEVFTI
+3102 DLLNVLDNTTEVFTI
-3117 VNGGNVGIGTDD
+3117 VDGGNVGIGTDN
-3129 PTAGTS
+3129 PS
-3135 SNTKLNVQNGWTRTG
+3135 SQSSLDKLNVQGGHVRFG
-3150 NVTHLHGDG
+3150 NITHIDGDG
-3159 SKSTTSTTVIS
+3159 SKSTTTTSVIS

-3175 SYRTIKY
+3175 SYRTLKY
-3182 MISLTRGSEYQA
+3182 TISLTRGTEYQA
-3194 SEVLIVHNDTD
+3194 SEVLIVHDDTT
-3205 AWATVYGTVYTGAGP
+3205 AYATVYGTIYTGAGP
-3220 LASFDAAISGT
+3220 LASFDAAISGS

-3241 STQTSYKFQVMAIDT
+3241 ATTTSYKFQVMAIDA